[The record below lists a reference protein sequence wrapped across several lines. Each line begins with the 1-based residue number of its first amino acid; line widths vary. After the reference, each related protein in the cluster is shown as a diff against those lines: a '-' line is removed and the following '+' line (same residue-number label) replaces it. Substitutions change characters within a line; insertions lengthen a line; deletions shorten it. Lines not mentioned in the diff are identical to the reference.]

1 MDLLLI
7 RHGATEWNA
16 TGRFV
21 GRTDIPL
28 SETGVQQAKALA
40 EMLKG
45 EPLSRILTSDLQ
57 RARATAQALARG
69 RDTIIELDARLR
81 EFDFGLW
88 EGLTWLEIIERFP
101 ELTADHAHT
110 ARLYAPSQ
118 GETFDQVCS
127 RVAPLIDE
135 LLAVSSAGDNIAL
148 VSHAGVIHAVLSVTL
163 GLQFDTMSVSIKTG
177 SVTRLTMKNGT
188 WQLMDL
194 SDVPTLDPT
203 H

>member
-21 GRTDIPL
+21 GRTDVPL
-28 SETGVQQAKALA
+28 SETGVQQAQALA

-57 RARATAQALARG
+57 RARATAEALARG
-69 RDTIIELDARLR
+69 RDTVIELDARLR

-88 EGLTWLEIIERFP
+88 EGLTWLEIVERFP
-101 ELTADHAHT
+101 EVTADQAHT
-110 ARLYAPSQ
+110 ARLYAPSK
-118 GETFDQVCS
+118 GETFDQVCD

-135 LLAVSSAGDNIAL
+135 LLAVSSASDHVAL
-148 VSHAGVIHAVLSVTL
+148 VAHAGVIHAMLSVTL
-163 GLQFDTMSVSIKTG
+163 GLQFDTMAVSIKTG
-177 SVTRLTMKNGT
+177 SATRLTMKNGT

-194 SDVPTLDPT
+194 SNVPTLDPT
-203 H
+203 R

>member
-28 SETGVQQAKALA
+28 SESGLQQAQALA
-40 EMLKG
+40 EMLKD
-45 EPLSRILTSDLQ
+45 EPLSRILSSDLG
-57 RARATAQALARG
+57 RARTTAETLARG
-69 RDTIIELDARLR
+69 RDTVIELDARLR

-101 ELTADHAHT
+101 ALTADHAHT
-110 ARLYAPSQ
+110 ARLYAPEQ
-118 GETFDQVCS
+118 GETFDHVCA
-127 RVAPLIDE
+127 RVEPVLDEIVAAGAPSDH
-135 LLAVSSAGDNIAL
+135 VAL
-148 VSHAGVIHAVLSVTL
+148 VAHAGVIHATLAVTL
-163 GLQFDTMSVSIKTG
+163 GIQFDTMAVSIKTG

-194 SDVPTLDPT
+194 SNVPTLNSA